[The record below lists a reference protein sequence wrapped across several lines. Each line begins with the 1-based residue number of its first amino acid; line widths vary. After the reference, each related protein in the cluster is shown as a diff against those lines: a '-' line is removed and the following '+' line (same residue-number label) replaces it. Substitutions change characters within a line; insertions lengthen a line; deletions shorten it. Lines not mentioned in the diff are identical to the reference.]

1 MPKGVIPTKPYAEDR
16 TISAKVTPE
25 FLKRVKQEALNR
37 DTSVSV
43 IVKTALFNYMAGAQ
57 IGR

>member
-16 TISAKVTPE
+16 TISAKVSPE
-25 FLKRVKQEALNR
+25 FVKRLKQVALDK

-43 IVKTALFNYMAGAQ
+43 IIKTAVFNYMAGAQ
-57 IGR
+57 VGR

>member
-16 TISAKVTPE
+16 TISAKVTPD
-25 FLKRVKQEALNR
+25 FLKDVKQLALDL

-43 IVKTALFNYMAGAQ
+43 IVKTAVSNYMTGVRVS
-57 IGR
+57 G